1 MAQRIVTA
9 ALVLLAQSLPGSAAE
24 SGSKY
29 VTAGRD
35 TRVFVV
41 AGLGANCSSAVAPKI
56 VLTVQPLQ
64 GVVTLQPGIP
74 TTIQYSL
81 SGRCIGSA
89 ARGIGVNYKAKAEAV
104 GKDKFSISVR
114 MPTGEIATRDF
125 EIKITAD

>member
-9 ALVLLAQSLPGSAAE
+9 ALILLTQSSSGSAAE
-24 SGSKY
+24 SGFKY

-81 SGRCIGSA
+81 SGRCIGSP
-89 ARGIGVNYKAKAEAV
+89 ARGIGVNYKANAEAV
-104 GKDKFSISVR
+104 GKDRFSISVR
-114 MPTGEIATRDF
+114 MPTGELATRDF
-125 EIKITAD
+125 EIKITD